1 MSPTCVTVAEDV
13 RIPAGMIRLKCK
25 SCATVLEL
33 DDAFAGGTCRCSH
46 CGTIQTVPK
55 PAPRPMP
62 TAPKPAPK
70 PAPTARGRAGTSG
83 ATPTSGLEELAE
95 VVTSSG
101 LAGSGLTGQSVFTPP
116 PGKRERRR
124 NLLIIAGS
132 AVAAVLVLAALVW
145 AFLGGK
151 NEAPTPGSGGSGA
164 ATDSGV
170 VPSGSSTH
178 ALAGPS
184 FADFEIA
191 GKTVVYVLDRG
202 DASREYFGPL
212 KELTL
217 RSIASLGK
225 DRRFLVVFWDNGEP
239 TEGVPTTPLPA
250 TTENVAA
257 LRAPLERVIAM
268 GRSRFAPAMQSA
280 MAVNPDDIIIAT
292 AKAWQ
297 LDDAFVAEAMQ
308 LRGGSST
315 RVHTVSLGAGQGGL
329 KDLAG
334 KTGGQFRELPLK
346 HLRDLLR

>member
-1 MSPTCVTVAEDV
+1 
-13 RIPAGMIRLKCK
+13 
-25 SCATVLEL
+25 
-33 DDAFAGGTCRCSH
+33 
-46 CGTIQTVPK
+46 
-55 PAPRPMP
+55 MP
-62 TAPKPAPK
+62 TGPKPAPK
-70 PAPTARGRAGTSG
+70 PAPTARVRAGTSG

-101 LAGSGLTGQSVFTPP
+101 LTGSGLTGQSVFTPP

-132 AVAAVLVLAALVW
+132 AVAAVLVLAVLVW
-145 AFLGGK
+145 VFLGGK
-151 NEAPTPGSGGSGA
+151 DDTPTRTGGAGAVAPGEGTSA
-164 ATDSGV
+164 
-170 VPSGSSTH
+170 TH

-184 FADFEIA
+184 FADIEIA
-191 GKTVVYVLDRG
+191 GMTVVYVLDRG
-202 DASREYFGPL
+202 DASREYFGLL

-225 DRRFLVVFWDNGEP
+225 DRRFLVIFWDNGEP
-239 TEGVPTTPLPA
+239 IDELPTTPLPA

-292 AKAWQ
+292 AKGWQ
-297 LDDAFVAEAMQ
+297 LDDSFVAEAMQ
-308 LRGGSST
+308 LRGGSSA

-346 HLRDLLR
+346 QLRDLLR